1 MLIPVCNGTIT
12 NAGANYPRCSTGWVY
27 VDEQIYLGN
36 WLASPTL
43 QEAEDFFGACLGVFA
58 LVVVFKL
65 VYDFILN
72 KR

>member
-1 MLIPVCNGTIT
+1 MLIPVCSGTISDV
-12 NAGANYPRCSTGWVY
+12 GGVANCSTGWGY
-27 VDEQIYLGN
+27 VDEQIYLGS

-43 QEAEDFFGACLGVFA
+43 QQAEEFFGACLGVFA

-65 VYDFILN
+65 VYDQILN